1 MMKAC
6 FGVALRAM
14 AILLLWSS
22 VGISLNLFSANA
34 IPWVYVPP
42 PDLEISGVKIP
53 LIDEKEARKLLDDP
67 SVVFVDTRTAKDYA
81 KSTVKGAQSLPR
93 KEMEER
99 FILIQPLLP
108 EEARLVLFCYGP
120 QCEDAER
127 VAEFL
132 IPMGYRNLVI
142 MSPGFPG
149 WEKAGYPV
157 DSGPD
162 KELGGKQPDPT
173 SATGGD
179 NSGPTSG
186 PSTGSAQ
193 STRGDK

>member
-1 MMKAC
+1 MKAY
-6 FGVALRAM
+6 VAVVFRAI

-22 VGISLNLFSANA
+22 VGIAVNLFSANA
-34 IPWVYVPP
+34 ISWVYIPP
-42 PDLEISGVKIP
+42 PDLEISGVKVP
-53 LIDEKEARKLLDDP
+53 LIDEREARKLLDDP
-67 SVVFVDTRTAKDYA
+67 SVVFVDTRSAKDYA
-81 KSTVKGAQSLPR
+81 KRTVKRALSLPR
-93 KEMEER
+93 KDLEER

-108 EEARLVLFCYGP
+108 EEGRLVLFCYGP

-132 IPMGYRNLVI
+132 VPMGYRNLVI

-162 KELGGKQPDPT
+162 TEPSGRQPDASSPASGEK
-173 SATGGD
+173 SATA
-179 NSGPTSG
+179 SP
-186 PSTGSAQ
+186 PSRGAEQ